1 MYTWI
6 PRKCFFQFCCSMDQ
20 LLNATCHYSWKAY
33 CISLPRCTE
42 RRERFSQWA
51 KENGLPF
58 TFWDAFDKENL
69 SEEELHRRGV
79 YVGKEL
85 SPGATACRI
94 SHERLWKHILENDQ
108 DKHFFFILED
118 DAGFL
123 RKSFRHLQEFLE
135 KVQASKLAWGI
146 LHFGFGTMTGYEMN
160 ILNSRIPPGIYKPE
174 FCDQTH
180 AMLYNVNAIREIY
193 TLSLDPKF
201 HGRASDGL
209 FLTFIH
215 KKKGIVLVP
224 KESILEQTDP
234 VSYVGAGSHVSLP

>member
-1 MYTWI
+1 
-6 PRKCFFQFCCSMDQ
+6 MDA
-20 LLNATCHYSWKAY
+20 LLNTVCHYSWKAY

-42 RRERFSQWA
+42 RRERFTQWA
-51 KENGLPF
+51 SQIGLTF

-79 YVGKEL
+79 YVGKTL

-94 SHERLWKHILENDQ
+94 SHETLWKHILDLDQ

-123 RKSFRHLQEFLE
+123 RKDFRHLEEFIL
-135 KVQASKLAWGI
+135 KIHTARVQWSI

-180 AMLYNVNAIREIY
+180 AMLYNVSAIRGIY
-193 TLSLDPKF
+193 ELSQDPKYND
-201 HGRASDGL
+201 RASDGL
-209 FLTFIH
+209 FLTYIH

-224 KESILEQTDP
+224 KESLIEQTDP
-234 VSYVGAGSHVSLP
+234 ISYIRTGSHVSLPS